1 LVTTRGGLFIRA
13 RTDQTEE
20 GLPRY
25 VKRDSPRRPLDQPQH
40 LFNSDKAR
48 EFHAYLASKKT
59 APVRA
64 RFQGPDGG
72 FVALLTL
79 LMLRCN
85 FTSHFSINRQV
96 RRNAKGWGLVGSV
109 ATDPRPPEYPR
120 ESVAGVAAFHH
131 RGGPFCGRAYSS
143 VKPPQILAAQI
154 GDSLYWDFSLTTFA
168 PVA

>member
-1 LVTTRGGLFIRA
+1 MPTQPA
-13 RTDQTEE
+13 
-20 GLPRY
+20 
-25 VKRDSPRRPLDQPQH
+25 KKPRRLGRGFKDQM
-40 LFNSDKAR
+40 
-48 EFHAYLASKKT
+48 
-59 APVRA
+59 
-64 RFQGPDGG
+64 GG
-72 FVALLTL
+72 FVTLLTL

-85 FTSHFSINRQV
+85 FTSQFSINRQGTKG
-96 RRNAKGWGLVGSV
+96 RNAKGWGLVDSV